1 MKKIV
6 YIILP
11 IFTLFYFVSCS
22 SSDDSSDEG
31 GNGGEDGDSF
41 DRVSLTTSWVNNL
54 LMPATN
60 DLKSKLETLNSS
72 VTSFADAPD
81 ATKLAAVRTDLF
93 EAYKVWQHVEMF
105 FYGSGYSLDMNSY
118 PTDVTKIT
126 ENIDSTTPVDLNRT
140 VLNPTQGLPAMDYL
154 INGLASTDNDII
166 TRYGEAKYQNYL
178 KLLSERMV
186 TITTTALNDF
196 EAVKDTNINSVD
208 NTISSYFSIQVN
220 DFVQYTEKSFREAK
234 IATPS
239 GTRNRDIFPTISVS
253 ASPDFVESLYSPE
266 NSKILYLEA
275 YDAIQDFY
283 YGRSYT
289 DNNNTVGLQEYLQA
303 LGTTIMINGD
313 DILLND
319 YIISLFGNID
329 TANDNITDNFYEQ
342 TQDFNSNFDAVFDA
356 IQEFVV
362 AVKSN
367 AVNAFNL
374 TIDFVDSDGD

>member
-6 YIILP
+6 YIIP
-11 IFTLFYFVSCS
+11 ILTLLYLVSC
-22 SSDDSSDEG
+22 SSDDSSSGEG
-31 GNGGEDGDSF
+31 GTGGTDDNF
-41 DRVSLTTSWVNNL
+41 DRVNLTTSWVNNL
-54 LMPATN
+54 LSPATS
-60 DLKSKLETLNSS
+60 DLKSKLETLNNS
-72 VTSFADAPD
+72 VTLFTDVPD
-81 ATKLAAVRTDLF
+81 ATKLATVRADLF

-105 FYGSGYSLDMNSY
+105 FYASGYSLDMNTY

-126 ENIDSTTPVDLNRT
+126 ENINSATPVDLNRT

-154 INGLASTDNDII
+154 LNGLESTDNDII
-166 TRYGEAKYQNYL
+166 TRYGEAKYKNYL

-196 EAVKDTNINSVD
+196 ETTKDSNINSVD
-208 NTISSYFSIQVN
+208 NSISSYFSRQVN

-239 GTRNRDIFPTISVS
+239 GTRNREIFPTISVS
-253 ASPDFVESLYSPE
+253 TSPNFVESLYSPE

-289 DNNNTVGLQEYLQA
+289 NNNTVGLQEYLQN
-303 LGTTIMINGD
+303 LGTTILINGNET
-313 DILLND
+313 LLDD

-329 TANDNITDNFYEQ
+329 AANNNITDNFYQQ
-342 TQDFNSNFDAVFDA
+342 TQDYNPNFDAVFDA

-367 AVNAFNL
+367 AINAFNL